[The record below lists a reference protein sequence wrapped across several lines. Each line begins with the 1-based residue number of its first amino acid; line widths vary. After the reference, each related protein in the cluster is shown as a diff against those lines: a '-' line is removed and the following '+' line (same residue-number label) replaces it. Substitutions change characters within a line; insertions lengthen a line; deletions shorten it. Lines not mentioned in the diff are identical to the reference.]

1 MVDYILVN
9 MTQKFLF
16 MYTSTLFLDKIAL
29 KSLEKFT
36 TLVSTIVCYQNFY
49 TNKHP
54 NNQT

>member
-16 MYTSTLFLDKIAL
+16 MYTSNLFLDKIAL

-36 TLVSTIVCYQNFY
+36 TLVSTMFFYQNFY

>member
-1 MVDYILVN
+1 MVDDILVN

-16 MYTSTLFLDKIAL
+16 MYSSNLFLDKVAL